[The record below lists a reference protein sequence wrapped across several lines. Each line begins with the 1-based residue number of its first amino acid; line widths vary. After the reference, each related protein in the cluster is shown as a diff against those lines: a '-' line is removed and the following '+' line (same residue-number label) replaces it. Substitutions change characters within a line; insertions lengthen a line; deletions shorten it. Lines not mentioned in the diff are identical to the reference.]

1 MAVDSALNHL
11 TVVVNGKKLEDK
23 AFPIPAGE
31 QPPSDLTE
39 KLLIFKN
46 YIGFWPDLRNVK
58 YFAEIKFEFKILPK
72 KCVICDWYLFT
83 TKRVNP
89 GQTKSLLVWFAT
101 FSVQLDIFIEFG
113 LNVNVPG
120 LKLPQWN
127 NFLEF
132 QLNVHSTFYIV
143 QVPGVELPPMKLV
156 ISALPCVKSA
166 DVIIKE
172 FTPELQIFDTL
183 LLAP

>member
-1 MAVDSALNHL
+1 MFV
-11 TVVVNGKKLEDK
+11 
-23 AFPIPAGE
+23 
-31 QPPSDLTE
+31 
-39 KLLIFKN
+39 
-46 YIGFWPDLRNVK
+46 
-58 YFAEIKFEFKILPK
+58 
-72 KCVICDWYLFT
+72 
-83 TKRVNP
+83 
-89 GQTKSLLVWFAT
+89 
-101 FSVQLDIFIEFG
+101 VQLDIFIEFG

-156 ISALPCVKSA
+156 ISALPCAKSA

-172 FTPELQIFDTL
+172 FTPELQIFYTFFIVFGL
-183 LLAP
+183 NV